1 MKERCVRD
9 DNNRTMN
16 VRIILTAVVISVIK
30 IDSDISA
37 KIKTS
42 SKQSRPTMEEEMKGK
57 MLIMIIDHKIIA
69 VIQGFMP
76 QIENGIDRFGL

>member
-1 MKERCVRD
+1 MVYQAHVKPCI
-9 DNNRTMN
+9 MN
-16 VRIILTAVVISVIK
+16 AEAGQTKTSLQVIK

>member
-9 DNNRTMN
+9 DNNKTMN
-16 VRIILTAVVISVIK
+16 VRIILTAAFIRVIK

-42 SKQSRPTMEEEMKGK
+42 SKQSRRRRNERKNA
-57 MLIMIIDHKIIA
+57 D
-69 VIQGFMP
+69 
-76 QIENGIDRFGL
+76 NDY